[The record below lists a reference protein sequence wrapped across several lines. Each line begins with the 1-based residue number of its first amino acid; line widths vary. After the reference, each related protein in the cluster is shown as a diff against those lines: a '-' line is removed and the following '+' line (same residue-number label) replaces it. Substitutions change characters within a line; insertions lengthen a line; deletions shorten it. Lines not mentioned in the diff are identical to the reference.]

1 MRHSTNPWVI
11 LVLVCI
17 AQFMV
22 ILDATVVNV
31 ALPSIQKDLG
41 LSEANLQWI
50 VNAYALVFGGFLL
63 LGGRAGD
70 LLGRKRLFLAG
81 VVVFTV
87 ASLLNGLATSSTWL
101 IGTRALQG
109 LGAAFISPAALAI
122 ISTTFSE
129 GKERGKALGVWAAIA
144 SGGSAVGL
152 VLGGVLTQAFSWP
165 WIFFINVPIGIAA
178 FVLSLRLIPESID
191 EHAERSFDVAG
202 AVTATGGLMT
212 LVYAIVKAQSDGWTS
227 ALTLSTFAAAAI
239 LLTAFVLIEQRASA
253 PLVRLNIF
261 RVRSLTAANVVMFL
275 VASGLFA
282 MFFFNSL
289 YLQKVLDYGPL
300 KAGLAFLPFT
310 AGIMVSAGLASQFAP
325 RIGVRPVAVVG
336 MLVTALGL
344 AWLARVPVHGSYLTD
359 VMPSILLTSLGHGRG
374 VRAAHARR
382 DDGARGLGPGP
393 RVGPLQHVPADRRRA
408 RARDPEHDRGKPVH
422 RCREGVARSRLPLG
436 VRRRCLLHHRRSGRA
451 RRAPAPQRRG
461 ADPGRRRCS
470 GRRSDQRMTLRA
482 DAQRNLDRLLDV
494 AGACFAEQGLDVS
507 IDEIARRA
515 GVGHGTV
522 FRNFPTKDA
531 LVEAV
536 LNERMHELAAAAH
549 AALDEPDAWDGFAGF
564 FRYVAALYADNL
576 ALVEGLERCA
586 GSPEKADLSA
596 AVEQLVK
603 RAQRAGVL
611 RRDVSAEDVM
621 MLVPTA
627 ARYPEIVLDG
637 LRVT

>member
-253 PLVRLNIF
+253 PLVRLSIF

-325 RIGVRPVAVVG
+325 RIGVRPVAIVG
-336 MLVTALGL
+336 MLVTAVGL

-359 VMPSILLTSLGHGRG
+359 VMPSILLTSLGMGAVFVPLTLVATTGLEDSDQGLASGLFNTSQQIGGALGLAILSTIAASQSTGVGKAALVHGFHWAFGGG
-374 VRAAHARR
+374 VCFIL
-382 DDGARGLGPGP
+382 GAL
-393 RVGPLQHVPADRRRA
+393 VVLV
-408 RARDPEHDRGKPVH
+408 V
-422 RCREGVARSRLPLG
+422 
-436 VRRRCLLHHRRSGRA
+436 LL
-451 RRAPAPQRRG
+451 
-461 ADPGRRRCS
+461 
-470 GRRSDQRMTLRA
+470 RRSD
-482 DAQRNLDRLLDV
+482 
-494 AGACFAEQGLDVS
+494 
-507 IDEIARRA
+507 
-515 GVGHGTV
+515 
-522 FRNFPTKDA
+522 
-531 LVEAV
+531 VE
-536 LNERMHELAAAAH
+536 RIQ
-549 AALDEPDAWDGFAGF
+549 
-564 FRYVAALYADNL
+564 
-576 ALVEGLERCA
+576 
-586 GSPEKADLSA
+586 A
-596 AVEQLVK
+596 AVVT
-603 RAQRAGVL
+603 A
-611 RRDVSAEDVM
+611 DV
-621 MLVPTA
+621 VP
-627 ARYPEIVLDG
+627 LSG
-637 LRVT
+637 